1 MSDAKITSKGQVTIP
16 KDVRDNLG
24 LRTGD
29 RVRFEKDN
37 GGYRLEKRLP
47 ENPFE
52 KWRGYLKHLAGRDV
66 DELIEEMRGP
76 VD

>member
-1 MSDAKITSKGQVTIP
+1 MSDAKITSKGQITIP

-29 RVRFEKDN
+29 RVTFERDN
-37 GGYRLEKRLP
+37 GGYHLRKHRQ
-47 ENPFE
+47 ENPFD

-66 DELIEEMRGP
+66 DELIEEMRGRP
-76 VD
+76 R

>member
-1 MSDAKITSKGQVTIP
+1 MSDAKITSKGQITIP
-16 KDVRDNLG
+16 KGVRDDLG

-29 RVRFEKDN
+29 HVRFEKDN
-37 GGYRLEKRLP
+37 GGYRLQKRVQ
-47 ENPFE
+47 ENPFD

-66 DELIEEMRGP
+66 DELMEEMRGP